1 MVSTVALPDVDGAV
15 AVAVDATG
23 GGRKIGQRLLDK
35 TKFKNSQR
43 EDIVPNCKNYNSQ
56 WGMLQSS
63 KKVSEGER
71 ERERVCVRERERER

>member
-15 AVAVDATG
+15 AVAG
-23 GGRKIGQRLLDK
+23 GGRRIGQRLLDK

-71 ERERVCVRERERER
+71 EREIER

>member
-15 AVAVDATG
+15 AVDATG
-23 GGRKIGQRLLDK
+23 GGRRIGQRLLDK
-35 TKFKNSQR
+35 TKYKNSQR

-71 ERERVCVRERERER
+71 EREIERERECVCV